1 MNGNKFTKTSWI
13 ILGIGFALAIIGIFS
28 MAANPDVG
36 AWLCI
41 IGLGGAML
49 YLFWLIIK
57 SILATKEPGKTG
69 LKFIGILVAEFA
81 VIGLG
86 IALDLGAVGTGI
98 LAAVIFIVGLCIKG
112 AIDNTA
118 CPKCGKKLSMKEISR
133 KTTGSYATT
142 MDVRRE
148 VKNSKGEVIRTYYE
162 AVPATKY
169 YYDCVDE
176 CKFCGHRQE
185 VRRQSTLRD

>member
-1 MNGNKFTKTSWI
+1 MKNKKLLKIGIIALVVGWI
-13 ILGIGFALAIIGIFS
+13 IMMSGLFTSDPNSGIGLAIVICG
-28 MAANPDVG
+28 AAI
-36 AWLCI
+36 LI
-41 IGLGGAML
+41 IGLVT
-49 YLFWLIIK
+49 LIL
-57 SILATKEPGKTG
+57 SAILEAKEPGKIG
-69 LKFIGILVAEFA
+69 LMFIGILVAEFA

-86 IALDLGAVGTGI
+86 ITLDLGAVGTGI
-98 LAAVIFIVGLCIKG
+98 LGAVIFIVGLCIKG

-176 CKFCGHRQE
+176 CKFCGHR
-185 VRRQSTLRD
+185 RDVKREITYRD

>member
-69 LKFIGILVAEFA
+69 LKFIGILVAEIA
-81 VIGLG
+81 VVALA
-86 IALDLGAVGTGI
+86 IALDLGPIGGGI
-98 LAAVIFIVGLCIKG
+98 LFVVVLFIGMSIKG

-142 MDVRRE
+142 MDIRRE

-176 CKFCGHRQE
+176 CKFCGHR
-185 VRRQSTLRD
+185 RDVKREATYRD

>member
-28 MAANPDVG
+28 MSVNPDVG

-41 IGLGGAML
+41 IGLGSAML

-69 LKFIGILVAEFA
+69 LKFIGICVVEIAVVALA
-81 VIGLG
+81 
-86 IALDLGAVGTGI
+86 IALDLGPIGGGI
-98 LAAVIFIVGLCIKG
+98 LFVVVLFIGMGIKG

-118 CPKCGKKLSMKEISR
+118 CPKCGKKLAMKEISR
-133 KTTGSYATT
+133 KTVSSYATT
-142 MDVRRE
+142 VDVERK
-148 VKNSKGEVIRTYYE
+148 VKNNKGEVIRTYTE
-162 AVPATKY
+162 AVPATHY
-169 YYDCVDE
+169 TYDCIDE

-185 VRRQSTLRD
+185 VRREATYRD

>member
-13 ILGIGFALAIIGIFS
+13 ILGIGFALAIIVIFS
-28 MAANPDVG
+28 MAVNPDVG
-36 AWLCI
+36 
-41 IGLGGAML
+41 GAC
-49 YLFWLIIK
+49 
-57 SILATKEPGKTG
+57 
-69 LKFIGILVAEFA
+69 
-81 VIGLG
+81 
-86 IALDLGAVGTGI
+86 I
-98 LAAVIFIVGLCIKG
+98 LAAVIFIVGLCIKR

-133 KTTGSYATT
+133 KTTGSCATT

-176 CKFCGHRQE
+176 CKFCGHRRYVKRE
-185 VRRQSTLRD
+185 ATYRD